1 MKKMLLVLTCMAA
14 FLFAGVAQAGI
25 FGGGSEEGEGQ
36 SLFEKSDQDSDGVI
50 TQQEFQDFSLEDK
63 DKTRLF
69 EMLDE
74 QGQGQIT
81 KDQWRSM
88 KESQT
93 GMSAPGEQPMGA
105 EDPMAAPSEEQPY
118 GATEQPYGATE
129 QPMGTEDQSAPE
141 GSGTPQ

>member
-25 FGGGSEEGEGQ
+25 FGGGSEESEGQ
-36 SLFEKSDQDSDGVI
+36 SLFEKIDQDSDGVI
-50 TQQEFQDFSLEDK
+50 TQQEFQDFSLEDE

-88 KESQT
+88 KESHT
-93 GMSAPGEQPMGA
+93 GLS
-105 EDPMAAPSEEQPY
+105 APSEEQPY

-129 QPMGTEDQSAPE
+129 QPMGTEDQSAAE